1 MDKKEI
7 LTAIEKIRKDSPK
20 RGFNQTVD
28 LILNLKGIDLKNPN
42 EKVDIFLPLP
52 HARAKK
58 VEIGAVV
65 DDSLVAEAKKA
76 CDVVIPLDRLP
87 EEAKKK
93 REMKKLARRV
103 AFFITQPHLMKDL
116 AANLG
121 KILGTKGKMPN
132 PKSGCIIPPKAPL
145 QPIVD
150 KLRKTVRLATKNDLI
165 VKCAVGDE
173 KMSDDDLAENIMAVY
188 TAVSKA
194 LPQQDN
200 NVKSVILKFT
210 MGTPV
215 KMGGAQ

>member
-7 LTAIEKIRKDSPK
+7 LTAIEKIRKESPK

-52 HARAKK
+52 HVRAKK

-65 DDSLVAEAKKA
+65 DDSLVAEAKKV
-76 CDVVIPLDRLP
+76 CDFVIPLDRLH

-93 REMKKLARRV
+93 REMKKLARRI

-132 PKSGCIIPPKAPL
+132 PKSGCIIPPKTPL

-150 KLRKTVRLATKNDLI
+150 KLRKTVRSATKNDLI

-173 KMSDDDLAENIMAVY
+173 KMSDEDLTENIMAVC

-200 NVKSVILKFT
+200 NIRSIILKFT
-210 MGTPV
+210 MGAPV